1 MLDAPHHALGSE
13 RPRRVAPRP
22 ANAAAE
28 RPIAKRR
35 AGRRLGWGVAIAA
48 VLAALAAPNAAAAK
62 VWVLE
67 IDGAI
72 GPASADYFIR
82 SLEDAAE
89 AEVDLVVLR
98 LDTPGGLDK
107 SMRDMIKALLASE
120 VPVATYVS
128 PNGARAASAGT
139 YLMYA
144 SHIAAMAP
152 ATNIG
157 SSTPVSIGGGGGS
170 PFPLPTAPAPE
181 PEAPADE
188 AADDATD
195 ADGADGGENGADPAP
210 LPDAMERKVVNDAVA
225 YIRSIAELRGRNVEW
240 AERTVREASNLPA
253 NEALEMNVIDLIA
266 ADLEALLAALDGETV
281 AVEGVGE
288 VTLDTATNDI
298 ERIAPDWRYEL
309 LGLIADPNVA
319 YILLMVGVYGLIF
332 EFYNP
337 GTGVGG
343 VAGIICLL
351 LGAYALQMLPVN
363 YAGLALIVVGIGLL
377 AAEAFSPSF
386 GVLGIGG
393 VAAFVI
399 GSVILFDADLPGF
412 GVSIPIIAAVTAST
426 AGLAFFALGAAVRA
440 RRSRVVSGSEVIVG
454 SLAVALEDFSGGAGK
469 VRSLGEVWRATAA
482 AEVRAGDRLT
492 VTGRDGFDLA
502 VEPAAGGDGATPPQ
516 QPDPSG

>member
-1 MLDAPHHALGSE
+1 MPDALHHHLGSPPRQAGV
-13 RPRRVAPRP
+13 RPG
-22 ANAAAE
+22 
-28 RPIAKRR
+28 R
-35 AGRRLGWGVAIAA
+35 A
-48 VLAALAAPNAAAAK
+48 AALAALLLALLAPAAAAAK
-62 VWVLE
+62 VWVLK
-67 IDGAI
+67 IDGGI
-72 GPASADYFIR
+72 GPPSADYFIR

-89 AEVDLVVLR
+89 ADVDLVVLR

-107 SMRDMIKALLASE
+107 SMRDMIKALLASP

-170 PFPLPTAPAPE
+170 PFPFPQPTQPE
-181 PEAPADE
+181 PEAEPDAPADEAAAEDGAAPADE
-188 AADDATD
+188 AADQ
-195 ADGADGGENGADPAP
+195 GGESEPAP
-210 LPDAMERKVVNDAVA
+210 LRNAMERKVVNDATA

-253 NEALEMNVIDLIA
+253 QEALAMNVIDFVA
-266 ADLEALLAALDGETV
+266 ADLDELLAAIDGETV
-281 AVEGVGE
+281 DVEGRGA
-288 VTLDTATNDI
+288 VTLDTSTNDI
-298 ERIAPDWRYEL
+298 EYIEPDWRYEL

-319 YILLMVGVYGLIF
+319 YILLMVGVYGIIL

-343 VAGIICLL
+343 VVGVICLL

-399 GSVILFDADLPGF
+399 GSVILFDSELPGF
-412 GVSIPIIAAVTAST
+412 GVSIPIIAALTAST
-426 AGLAFFALGAAVRA
+426 AGLAIFALGAAVRA
-440 RRSRVVSGSEVIVG
+440 RQSNVVSGGEAIVG
-454 SLAVALEDFSGGAGK
+454 SPAIAIEDFAGGAGK
-469 VRSLGEVWRATAA
+469 VRAVGEVWRATGADDA
-482 AEVRAGDRLT
+482 KAGDRMT
-492 VTGRDGFDLA
+492 VTGRDGFNLTVA
-502 VEPAAGGDGATPPQ
+502 PAEGGGAAAPPHQ
-516 QPDPSG
+516 SHSG

>member
-1 MLDAPHHALGSE
+1 M
-13 RPRRVAPRP
+13 
-22 ANAAAE
+22 ANAM
-28 RPIAKRR
+28 RS
-35 AGRRLGWGVAIAA
+35 GVARWRTAIVALLLALLAPTAA
-48 VLAALAAPNAAAAK
+48 GAK

-89 AEVDLVVLR
+89 ADVDLVVLR
-98 LDTPGGLDK
+98 LDTPGGLDN
-107 SMRDMIKALLASE
+107 SMRDMIKVLLASE
-120 VPVATYVS
+120 VPVATYVA

-170 PFPLPTAPAPE
+170 PFPIPMPTE
-181 PEAPADE
+181 PEATPEEDAPGDE
-188 AADDATD
+188 AAGGDEDAE
-195 ADGADGGENGADPAP
+195 AEQDPAP
-210 LPDAMERKVVNDAVA
+210 LPNAMERKVVNDAVA

-253 NEALEMNVIDLIA
+253 QEALEKNVIDFVA
-266 ADLEALLAALDGETV
+266 NDLDELLAAIDGETLE
-281 AVEGVGE
+281 VEGRGA
-288 VTLDTATNDI
+288 VTLDTAQNDI
-298 ERIAPDWRYEL
+298 ERVEPDWRYEL
-309 LGLIADPNVA
+309 LGIIADPNVA
-319 YILLMVGVYGLIF
+319 YILLMVGIYGLIF

-343 VAGIICLL
+343 VVGIICLL

-412 GVSIPIIAAVTAST
+412 GVSIPIIAAVTATT
-426 AGLAFFALGAAVRA
+426 AGLAFFALGAAVKA
-440 RRSRVVSGSEVIVG
+440 RRSAVVSGSEAIVG
-454 SLAVALEDFSGGAGK
+454 SLAVALEDFSDGAGR
-469 VRSLGEVWRATAA
+469 VRALGEVWRATAPG
-482 AEVRAGDRLT
+482 EVRAGDRLK
-492 VTGRDGFDLA
+492 VTGRDAFSLTVA
-502 VEPAAGGDGATPPQ
+502 PVEASGATAH
-516 QPDPSG
+516 PSDSD

>member
-1 MLDAPHHALGSE
+1 MPDALHHHLGSPPRQVGV
-13 RPRRVAPRP
+13 RPG
-22 ANAAAE
+22 
-28 RPIAKRR
+28 R
-35 AGRRLGWGVAIAA
+35 A
-48 VLAALAAPNAAAAK
+48 AALAALLLALLAPAAAAAK
-62 VWVLE
+62 VWVLK
-67 IDGAI
+67 IDGGI
-72 GPASADYFIR
+72 GPPSADYFIR
-82 SLEDAAE
+82 SLEDAAD
-89 AEVDLVVLR
+89 ADVDLVVLR

-107 SMRDMIKALLASE
+107 SMRDMIKALLASP

-157 SSTPVSIGGGGGS
+157 SSTPVSIGGGGGGS
-170 PFPLPTAPAPE
+170 PFPFPQPTQPE
-181 PEAPADE
+181 PEAEPDAPADEAAAEDGAAPADE
-188 AADDATD
+188 AADQ
-195 ADGADGGENGADPAP
+195 GGESEPAP
-210 LPDAMERKVVNDAVA
+210 LRNAMERKVVNDATA

-253 NEALEMNVIDLIA
+253 QEALAMNVIDFVA
-266 ADLEALLAALDGETV
+266 ADLDELLAAIDGETV
-281 AVEGVGE
+281 DVEGRGA
-288 VTLDTATNDI
+288 VTLDTSTNDI
-298 ERIAPDWRYEL
+298 EYIEPDWRYEL

-319 YILLMVGVYGLIF
+319 YILLMVGVYGIIL

-343 VAGIICLL
+343 VVGVICLL

-399 GSVILFDADLPGF
+399 GSVILFDSELPGF

-426 AGLAFFALGAAVRA
+426 AGLAIFALGAAVRA
-440 RRSRVVSGSEVIVG
+440 RQSSVVSGGEAIVG
-454 SLAVALEDFSGGAGK
+454 SPAIAIEDFAGGAGK
-469 VRSLGEVWRATAA
+469 VRAVGEVWRATGADDA
-482 AEVRAGDRLT
+482 KAGDRMT
-492 VTGRDGFDLA
+492 VTGRDGFNLTVA
-502 VEPAAGGDGATPPQ
+502 PAEGGGAAAPPHQ
-516 QPDPSG
+516 SDSG